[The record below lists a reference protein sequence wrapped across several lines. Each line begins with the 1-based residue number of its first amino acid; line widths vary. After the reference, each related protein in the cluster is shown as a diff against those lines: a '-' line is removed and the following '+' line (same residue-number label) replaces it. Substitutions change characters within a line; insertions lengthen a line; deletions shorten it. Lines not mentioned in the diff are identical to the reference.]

1 MIYKNQ
7 KEITGIYHAGK
18 VITAVYRG
26 VRLVWQ
32 AVRSCFGSGAWL
44 GERPWLGDDPWKG
57 V

>member
-7 KEITGIYHAGK
+7 KEITGIHHASK
-18 VITAVYRG
+18 VITAVYHG

>member
-7 KEITGIYHAGK
+7 KEITGIHHAGK
-18 VITAVYRG
+18 VITAVYHG